1 VARDG
6 VTDIWIRR
14 RIESATN
21 CERRTE
27 KRIIDRSPVKIPDSP
42 NTMTRRRAL
51 LLALATPAAAE
62 AAAPDRRLLVDWT
75 PLSVFVG
82 APILFKTTAS
92 SGPAAWL
99 DKNIE
104 FRPAGDGSFSAL
116 AGVGLDRAP
125 GNYPL
130 VFNGQTIEIAVKAHF
145 YPSSTI
151 KVPPKFVQPPKEV
164 QARIDEEV
172 ALKRAVFKSSPPE
185 RLWQGAFTPPAKT
198 RYTSSFGVRR
208 IYNGSTQSTHHG
220 LDYSAPIGTE
230 IKASNSGRAA
240 IVRDMYFEGGLI
252 VIDHGE
258 SIFTLYM
265 HLSEF
270 LVKEGAA
277 VQRGQIIARSGSSG
291 RATGPHLHFAVQWQG
306 SYLEPATLLHLWT

>member
-1 VARDG
+1 
-6 VTDIWIRR
+6 
-14 RIESATN
+14 
-21 CERRTE
+21 
-27 KRIIDRSPVKIPDSP
+27 
-42 NTMTRRRAL
+42 MTRRRLL

-62 AAAPDRRLLVDWT
+62 AAAPDHPLVDWT
-75 PLSVFVG
+75 PIPLFVG
-82 APILFKTTAS
+82 APVLFKTKAS
-92 SGPAAWL
+92 SGSATWL
-99 DKNIE
+99 DKAIE

-125 GNYPL
+125 GSYPL
-130 VFNGQTIEIAVKAHF
+130 VLNGQTIRVAVKAHF

-151 KVPPKFVQPPKEV
+151 KVPQRFVQPPKEV
-164 QARIDEEV
+164 QARIDEEL
-172 ALKRAVFKSSPPE
+172 AIKRAVFKSSPAE
-185 RLWQGAFTPPAKT
+185 RLWQGPFTAPANT

-208 IYNGSTQSTHHG
+208 IYNGRTQSTHRG
-220 LDYSAPIGTE
+220 LDYSAATGTE
-230 IKASNSGRAA
+230 IRAANSGRAA

-277 VQRGQIIARSGSSG
+277 IEKGQRIAKSGSSG

-306 SYLEPATLLHLWT
+306 EYLEPSTLLHLWS